1 MEPPEISVREN
12 HFLKWNENEFRQRF
26 RLSKETVELII
37 EEIKDEILCLR
48 NENTAL
54 TPVEMVLV
62 TLSFLAIGSILQI
75 IGDFNGIDK
84 STASRVISKV
94 IRIIAQLGNQFINM
108 PSTAEELQ
116 KVKQGFYAI
125 SHKDTKPNQKIF
137 GVFKRRFPVLALGIR
152 LDVNK
157 VEAIVVACAVLHN
170 IACQV
175 GEPELEVDQDVED
188 AIQVAN
194 GLNLDDPPDIHI
206 DFNMNN
212 VARYN
217 LITQYFQG
225 LL

>member
-1 MEPPEISVREN
+1 M
-12 HFLKWNENEFRQRF
+12 K
-26 RLSKETVELII
+26 
-37 EEIKDEILCLR
+37 
-48 NENTAL
+48 NTAL

-62 TLSFLAIGSILQI
+62 TLRFLATGSILQI

-84 STASRVISKV
+84 STAS
-94 IRIIAQLGNQFINM
+94 QQD
-108 PSTAEELQ
+108 
-116 KVKQGFYAI
+116 
-125 SHKDTKPNQKIF
+125 KDTKLNRKIF
-137 GVFKRRFPVLALGIR
+137 LGYSRRFPVSALGIH

-175 GEPELEVDQDVED
+175 DEPELQVDQDVED

-194 GLNLDDPPDIHI
+194 CLNLDDPPDIHI
-206 DFNMNN
+206 GFNMNN